1 MGSKYSKKYFFW
13 FLSPLVL
20 YQVDLICLTDVLF
33 SLNTHDGQ
41 FGLSQKLKGNSKELC
56 TICVLFNKE
65 LFSRNPAPVKTQP
78 VKGYQ
83 PSPPPFQNHSTPL
96 LGSHLT
102 SKSIIPSFPYGQKC
116 NCEIKF
122 NKYYLSKTKTKRWLF
137 HLQVHS
143 KVHAW

>member
-56 TICVLFNKE
+56 TICVLFNIE

-83 PSPPPFQNHSTPL
+83 PSPPPHF
-96 LGSHLT
+96 
-102 SKSIIPSFPYGQKC
+102 KIIPPHYQDPTLPANPSSQVFPMDRNATVKLSSINTSYVKQ
-116 NCEIKF
+116 
-122 NKYYLSKTKTKRWLF
+122 NKTLAFSSSSSL
-137 HLQVHS
+137 
-143 KVHAW
+143 